1 MQNAS
6 AGAQQTNLLDR
17 HNIGVVLLSS
27 ARGHFDVGDK
37 HQRLAS
43 PTGNPRG
50 NLRPTRLR
58 EERFLEWCPGAAAG
72 VERVNELT
80 IANPG
85 FVGGSTVSPLQKTLA
100 GHVCHRV
107 TMAVDGRAF

>member
-6 AGAQQTNLLDR
+6 AGAQQTNLLER

-27 ARGHFDVGDK
+27 ARGQFDVGDK
-37 HQRLAS
+37 HQQLAS
-43 PTGNPRG
+43 PTGN
-50 NLRPTRLR
+50 LAVMRPTRLR
-58 EERFLEWCPGAAAG
+58 EERFLERCPGAAAG

-85 FVGGSTVSPLQKTLA
+85 FVGGSTVSPLQKFLA
-100 GHVCHRV
+100 VHVCHRV
-107 TMAVDGRAF
+107 TVAVDGRAF